1 MKSFALVLSSI
12 ILLGA
17 CSTEPNVVHVRTEK
31 GQKETKSLVDANRL
45 MTLEIKGMSCEMGC
59 GGSIRKELKA
69 TGGVA
74 RVEFDF
80 VEGEKTQTAKISF
93 DKNKVKEDEMVKII
107 TSMNDQQ
114 FTVNKT
120 SSENI
125 SYSTTTPRNTTPDS
139 EEEKVKISSTSFAL
153 PNLFDILSRIIK

>member
-12 ILLGA
+12 LLLGA
-17 CSTEPNVVHVRTEK
+17 CSSEPNVVHVRTEK
-31 GQKETKSLVDANRL
+31 GQKEAKAAVDANRL
-45 MTLEIKGMSCEMGC
+45 MTIEVKGMSCEMGC

-80 VEGEKTQTAKISF
+80 VEGEEIQTAKISF
-93 DKNKVKEDEMVKII
+93 DTNKVTENEVVEII
-107 TSMNDQQ
+107 TSMNDKQ
-114 FTVNKT
+114 FTVSKT
-120 SSENI
+120 GSEDI
-125 SYSTTTPRNTTPDS
+125 STSTSTQSNSTPDS
-139 EEEKVKISSTSFAL
+139 EEEKVKISTTPFVL

>member
-12 ILLGA
+12 LILGA
-17 CSTEPNVVHVRTEK
+17 CSSEPNVVHVRTEK
-31 GQKETKSLVDANRL
+31 GQKEAKKQVDANRL
-45 MTLEIKGMSCEMGC
+45 MTIEVKGMSCEMGC

-69 TGGVA
+69 TGGVT

-93 DKNKVKEDEMVKII
+93 DTNKVTEDEMLEII
-107 TSMNDQQ
+107 TSMNDKQ
-114 FTVNKT
+114 FTVSKT

-125 SYSTTTPRNTTPDS
+125 SAITTTPTNSSPDS
-139 EEEKVKISSTSFAL
+139 EEEKVKITSNSFVL